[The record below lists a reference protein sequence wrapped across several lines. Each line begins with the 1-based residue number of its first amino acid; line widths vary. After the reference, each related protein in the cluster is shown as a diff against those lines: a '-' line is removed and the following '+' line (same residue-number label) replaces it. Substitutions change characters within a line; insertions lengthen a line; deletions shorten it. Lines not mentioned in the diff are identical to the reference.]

1 MSEDELFKVGVISIL
16 EWHSAVQPTNHRC
29 EWIARELG
37 YARSHSCYILES
49 RVVIPMGEGRD
60 KDREEVGW
68 VMKGH

>member
-1 MSEDELFKVGVISIL
+1 M
-16 EWHSAVQPTNHRC
+16 QPTNHRC